1 MTFEQIDAALAE
13 WKTRISRAAGNLLE
27 LDDSAAYQRLRSSA
41 AKLTGPTQVQIGPT
55 LPLLDGLWQSQQQ
68 LTDVINQAEAL
79 RPALGKLWGTHESE
93 RKQIEFLLFG
103 ESVQVASTPA
113 PFARRGLLS
122 GPVEA
127 RGITLD
133 ALLAQMSQ
141 NFAVVKDA
149 VVTLESAWNR
159 LDQTLMAAD
168 KDADA
173 LQSQAG
179 TLGISLQAELSAV
192 RRDLAG
198 LREQAKTDP
207 LGAGTDF
214 AASLTAQLR
223 QIRAALQ
230 LVQQQRDRLDVGLR
244 QAQTL
249 LSELDRMKQSH
260 QKLQAECRNKIA
272 DFAEASPA
280 LPTDFAVWLARVETA
295 RQLQQ
300 WKPAQVGLERWLEGA
315 NMARTAFA
323 ACCASASAALARR
336 EELRGLLRALQAK
349 AGAKAAHGGATDP
362 ALPALA
368 QEAEFLLH
376 GGPTPLDRA
385 AALVSEYERRLAG
398 P

>member
-1 MTFEQIDAALAE
+1 MTLEQIDAALAE

-41 AKLTGPTQVQIGPT
+41 AKLTGRTQAQIGPA

-68 LTDVINQAEAL
+68 LTDLVSQAESL
-79 RPALGKLWGTHESE
+79 RPALGKLWTHESE

-103 ESVQVASTPA
+103 ESVQVASAPA
-113 PFARRGLLS
+113 PFAQRGLLS

-127 RGITLD
+127 QGITLD
-133 ALLAQMSQ
+133 ALLAQMTR

-159 LDQTLMAAD
+159 LDQSLMAAD

-192 RRDLAG
+192 RRDIAG

-214 AASLTAQLR
+214 AAGLTAPLG

-230 LVQQQRDRLDVGLR
+230 SVQQQRDRLDGGLR
-244 QAQTL
+244 QAHAL
-249 LSELDRMKQSH
+249 LSELDRMKQLH

-295 RQLQQ
+295 RQRQQ

-315 NMARTAFA
+315 NTARTAFA
-323 ACCASASAALARR
+323 ACCGAASAALARR

-349 AGAKAAHGGATDP
+349 AGAKAAHGAAVDS